1 MKTSII
7 LALLLI
13 GCCSSHA
20 QSGDLDLDL
29 IGHYLLDG
37 DDGDA
42 TSFENHCL
50 AIGTYTEDRTG
61 VPNAALKL
69 NGDGQYIL
77 FPPIITLS
85 EPEWT
90 YSLWIRP
97 DTLSSEVPDM
107 FLLSLNDVS
116 IWDDIPLYI
125 DDTGNDVKT
134 YFASHLDKRSTGVV
148 PAIGAW
154 THLAIS
160 SADDDT
166 VKIYVDGTLKLAHKI
181 DFISTGEESFMLS
194 SLVDLP
200 DTPLKGRYFG
210 AVDDI
215 RIYARAITDDEVATL
230 HDSLWNFVPE
240 PVVPEFVNVQT
251 TLLESGHPIRLYTNA
266 DILRVSVYD
275 IQGKEILQSSPYA
288 TEDISIPVPFL
299 ASGMYVVHAHTPSNI
314 FRGKVMVV
322 R

>member
-1 MKTSII
+1 
-7 LALLLI
+7 
-13 GCCSSHA
+13 
-20 QSGDLDLDL
+20 
-29 IGHYLLDG
+29 LDG
-37 DDGDA
+37 DDTDA
-42 TSFENHCL
+42 TAYENHCF
-50 AIGTYTEDRTG
+50 AIGTYTEDRNG

-69 NGDGQYIL
+69 HEDGHYIL

-97 DTLSSEVPDM
+97 DTLASQVPDM

-116 IWDDIPLYI
+116 LWDDVPLFI

-134 YFASHLDKRSTGVV
+134 YFASNFDKRSTGVA
-148 PAIGAW
+148 PAIGEW

-181 DFISTGEESFMLS
+181 DFISTGDESFMLS

-200 DTPLKGRYFG
+200 ETPLKGRFFG

-215 RIYARAITDDEVATL
+215 RIYGRAISDDEVATL

-240 PVVPEFVNVQT
+240 PVVPEFVYLQT
-251 TLLESGHPIRLYTNA
+251 TLLAAGFPIRLYTNA
-266 DILRVSVYD
+266 AIQRVSVYD
-275 IQGKEILQSSPYA
+275 IQGKEILRSSPYA
-288 TEDISIPVPFL
+288 TEDIWIATPVL
-299 ASGMYVVHAHTPSNI
+299 ASGMYVVHAHTPSTI